1 MSRHMSV
8 FHLLGMPIGRGDWLS
23 IEKQSS
29 DPSQESSILVK
40 QTSKVL
46 FFCGG
51 GVVLHNTAV
60 NVCKILGWPK
70 SPFRF
75 FCKIKDT
82 LFILIFLK

>member
-60 NVCKILGWPK
+60 NV
-70 SPFRF
+70 
-75 FCKIKDT
+75 
-82 LFILIFLK
+82 LI